1 MLKRGPRVKGKACK
15 RGWPITSDRQQ
26 KTVSVHGSIPH
37 HERKIKYLK
46 KVVPVRSEVSKGEWG
61 LNARCQTDPKRAF
74 TVGAD
79 CGLMQ
84 DLWSPEEGF
93 ESKL

>member
-1 MLKRGPRVKGKACK
+1 MGSGVKDKARK
-15 RGWPITSDRQQ
+15 RGWPITCDRQE

-46 KVVPVRSEVSKGEWG
+46 NLVPVRPEVSKGEWG

-74 TVGAD
+74 TVRAD

-84 DLWSPEEGF
+84 ILSSHEQDF
-93 ESKL
+93 ERKR

>member
-1 MLKRGPRVKGKACK
+1 MGPGVKDKAPKRA
-15 RGWPITSDRQQ
+15 WPITCDGQQ

-46 KVVPVRSEVSKGEWG
+46 KVVPVRPEVSKGEWG
-61 LNARCQTDPKRAF
+61 LNARCPTAPKRAF
-74 TVGAD
+74 TVGED

-84 DLWSPEEGF
+84 TLWSHEEGF
-93 ESKL
+93 ERKL